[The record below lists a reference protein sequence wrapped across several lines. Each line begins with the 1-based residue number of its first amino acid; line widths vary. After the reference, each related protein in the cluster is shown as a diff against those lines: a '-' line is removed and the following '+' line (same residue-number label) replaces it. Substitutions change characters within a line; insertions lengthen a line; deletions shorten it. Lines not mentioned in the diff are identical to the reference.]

1 MEDGVG
7 GLIYTL
13 SQPGCS
19 EITSSHLGT
28 GKRTES
34 IEPQGYGDLEI
45 PKTLHMYQGKWNMFI
60 FNTTTHLNKD
70 TNNAIE
76 VLKVKRAGILLLL
89 LRKGVTL

>member
-1 MEDGVG
+1 M
-7 GLIYTL
+7 GLIYTVF
-13 SQPGCS
+13 QPGCS
-19 EITSSHLGT
+19 EITSSPLGT

-34 IEPQGYGDLEI
+34 TESQGYGDLEI
-45 PKTLHMYQGKWNMFI
+45 PKTLHMYQGKWNTFI

-76 VLKVKRAGILLLL
+76 VLKAKRAGILLLL